1 MKESNLDF
9 RKMGQDQ
16 SGRNQGQGDQL
27 GESVQLGRRV
37 LS

>member
-1 MKESNLDF
+1 MIESNLYF

-16 SGRNQGQGDQL
+16 SGRGQRQGDQL
-27 GESVQLGRRV
+27 GESVQLGRRF